1 MKKVFILLSVVAFTL
16 ASCGDAS
23 TEASSESNNDDNT
36 VESSESTDS
45 EIESNDA
52 NTLCDCLTAAQSEDE
67 AQACDPSKGIDELR
81 EIMMTDCMSEAMED
95 VQDAMDDA
103 MEDAKGAMGDAME
116 DAEGAMEDAKKA
128 MEDAMKGM

>member
-1 MKKVFILLSVVAFTL
+1 MKKLMISMPVLALFF

-36 VESSESTDS
+36 VESSESVDP
-45 EIESNDA
+45 EIKSNDA
-52 NTLCDCLTAAQSEDE
+52 NTLCDCLTAAKSEDE
-67 AQACDPSKGIDELR
+67 AQACDPSKGIDELS
-81 EIMMTDCMSEAMED
+81 EIMMTDCMSGAIED